1 MRKTMLMTAALLGL
15 ATVPAFAQMA
25 TTQSPPSPNS
35 SQAGMQPDGSLPR
48 SAETSDR
55 YNTPGSALGEQRA
68 APASSQLATRT
79 SMLRAR
85 INAASAA
92 VSGGDF
98 ATAKREWAAFHDA
111 WDGPVEQDVKARLAT
126 DYERFEVAEEDLT
139 THLVKATTPDKARTL
154 GAFQAIGTMLDRYAL
169 LADRPGP
176 GAGRHLWPG
185 AAPGFNCVPRRPAPW
200 PSPTFKEDAPC
211 VMP

>member
-15 ATVPAFAQMA
+15 AAVPAFAQMA

-35 SQAGMQPDGSLPR
+35 SQAGVQPDGSLPR
-48 SAETSDR
+48 SAETSDS

-68 APASSQLATRT
+68 APAVSAQLAAKT

-85 INAASAA
+85 INTASAA
-92 VSGGDF
+92 VSSGDF

-111 WDGPVEQDVKARLAT
+111 WDGPVEHDVKARLAA

-139 THLVKATTPDKARTL
+139 THLVKATTPDKAKTL
-154 GAFQAIGTMLDRYAL
+154 GAFQAIGTMLDRYAS
-169 LADRPGP
+169 LA
-176 GAGRHLWPG
+176 
-185 AAPGFNCVPRRPAPW
+185 
-200 PSPTFKEDAPC
+200 S
-211 VMP
+211 

>member
-35 SQAGMQPDGSLPR
+35 SEAGMQPDGSLPR

-55 YNTPGSALGEQRA
+55 YNTPGSALGEQRTAPTMSSRLA
-68 APASSQLATRT
+68 AKT

-85 INAASAA
+85 INAASTA
-92 VSGGDF
+92 VSSGGF
-98 ATAKREWAAFHDA
+98 ATAKREWAAFHEA
-111 WDGPVEQDVKARLAT
+111 WDGPVEQDVKARLAA
-126 DYERFEVAEEDLT
+126 DYGRFEVAEEDLT
-139 THLVKATTPDKARTL
+139 THLVKTAAPDKARTL

-169 LADRPGP
+169 LAG
-176 GAGRHLWPG
+176 
-185 AAPGFNCVPRRPAPW
+185 
-200 PSPTFKEDAPC
+200 
-211 VMP
+211 

>member
-15 ATVPAFAQMA
+15 AAVPAFSQMA

-55 YNTPGSALGEQRA
+55 YNTPGSTLGEQRA
-68 APASSQLATRT
+68 APAVSSQLATKA

-85 INAASAA
+85 INAASTA
-92 VSGGDF
+92 VSIGDF

-111 WDGPVEQDVKARLAT
+111 WDGPVEQDAKVRLAA

-139 THLVKATTPDKARTL
+139 THLVNATTPDKARTL
-154 GAFQAIGTMLDRYAL
+154 GAFQAIRTMLDRYAL
-169 LADRPGP
+169 LAG
-176 GAGRHLWPG
+176 
-185 AAPGFNCVPRRPAPW
+185 
-200 PSPTFKEDAPC
+200 
-211 VMP
+211 